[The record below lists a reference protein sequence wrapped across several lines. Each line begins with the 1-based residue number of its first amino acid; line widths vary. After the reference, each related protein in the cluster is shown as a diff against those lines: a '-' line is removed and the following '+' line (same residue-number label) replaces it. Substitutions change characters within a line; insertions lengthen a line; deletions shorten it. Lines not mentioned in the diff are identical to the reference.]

1 MTLATTTGGGPP
13 ADWAAY
19 LDGLEAAVRTMDA
32 ALIEGHAPDDAT
44 LAALGALDVPA
55 SALPPRLADRRVL
68 LVALLQDVTGRA
80 LARRDAVAAEL
91 LSMPHRRV
99 PAARNGPAT
108 LGGMLD
114 IVG

>member
-1 MTLATTTGGGPP
+1 MTLATTTGGGPL
-13 ADWAAY
+13 ADWVAY
-19 LDGLEAAVRTMDA
+19 LDGLETAVRTMDA
-32 ALIEGHAPDDAT
+32 ALIEGHAPDETTLAT
-44 LAALGALDVPA
+44 LDALGVPA
-55 SALPPRLADRRVL
+55 SALPPQLADRRVL
-68 LVALLQDVTGRA
+68 LLAFLQDVTGRA

-91 LSMPHRRV
+91 LSMPHRRI